1 MKMQPCSHAAIEG
14 MPIVIRLPT
23 RQPILIWVSMY
34 LLGFVITSSFTLT
47 HGTPPDMPEQ
57 QFREMTRVT
66 AELCFDHP
74 LDIALAKAIEQND
87 LVAMQKALDNGANVN
102 ASGTGGMSP
111 VMFAAMYEKFE
122 RVQLLLDAGADPTLP
137 VVSPWV
143 HRFNG
148 PQRAFNRYPGMKL
161 TTLAASGEYEPLFDM
176 CLRASHSLE
185 VADFLYQSLPE
196 LIGHGLSSEKLRRFQ
211 LFVGRGG
218 DINLRAENE
227 STCLDRVIGMFDFE
241 LAESLLD
248 LGVDSHYIRRGGFNG
263 DFTVTEIL
271 LLPWMQ
277 GVRKLPIEFRRQ
289 KIELIRRVSADG
301 PALETVLAER
311 FQKVGRWHKEW
322 AHLQWLVQGG
332 LELDLKALDSYPLRR
347 KGQ

>member
-1 MKMQPCSHAAIEG
+1 MMIGLPKRQKIQIASLL
-14 MPIVIRLPT
+14 VII
-23 RQPILIWVSMY
+23 ILF
-34 LLGFVITSSFTLT
+34 GFGKASA
-47 HGTPPDMPEQ
+47 TPPDMPEQ

-161 TTLAASGEYEPLFDM
+161 VTLSARGEYEPLFDM

-196 LIGHGLSSEKLRRFQ
+196 LIGHGLAAEKLRRFKLYQQ
-211 LFVGRGG
+211 LGG
-218 DINLRAENE
+218 DINLAPEHDE
-227 STCLDRVIGMFDFE
+227 TCLNRVIGMGNLP
-241 LAESLLD
+241 LADALLD
-248 LGVDSHYIRRGGFNG
+248 LGVDSRFVRRGGYLG
-263 DFTVTEIL
+263 DFTVANTL
-271 LLPWMQ
+271 LIPWRDEHQ
-277 GVRKLPIEFRRQ
+277 YAPDLYRQ
-289 KIELIRRVSADG
+289 LKIDLIRRVAAYG
-301 PALETVLAER
+301 PPLEKLLMDR
-311 FQKVGRWHKEW
+311 FRAVGRGDDEW
-322 AHLQWLVQGG
+322 AHLLWLIEGG
-332 LELDLKALDSYPLRR
+332 LKVDI
-347 KGQ
+347 KGMEQFPISQSAK